1 MINFT
6 VTQLGLE
13 EQLLADV
20 VMIEMPQVENEKNQ
34 LILQIADS
42 NAVLKKNED
51 KILELLNNS
60 KGMIL
65 DDVDLIENLKLSKET
80 AEIVKQ
86 KIQEGEE
93 KQVEIDKARG

>member
-1 MINFT
+1 M
-6 VTQLGLE
+6 TQLGLE